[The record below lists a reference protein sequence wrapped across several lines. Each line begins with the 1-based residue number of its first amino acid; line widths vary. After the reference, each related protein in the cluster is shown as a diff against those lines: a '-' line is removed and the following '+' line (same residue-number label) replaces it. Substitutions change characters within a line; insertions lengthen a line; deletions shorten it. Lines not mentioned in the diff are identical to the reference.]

1 MNKNNNILNKEIILL
16 LDTYYLELN
25 FLKKQLTLLDKNKPL
40 FFEFNRLKKYNLEKN
55 KIENRIKEYEEKIS
69 NLINDELS

>member
-55 KIENRIKEYEEKIS
+55 KIENRIKVYEEKIS

>member
-1 MNKNNNILNKEIILL
+1 MNKNNNISNQDIILL

-25 FLKKQLTLLDKNKPL
+25 FLKKQLTLLNKHKPL
-40 FFEFNRLKKYNLEKN
+40 FFEINRLKKYNLEKI
-55 KIENRIKEYEEKIS
+55 KIENRIKIYEEKIS